1 MSCNFSFSLLTEWG
15 QRPPVTLLWAVIPH
29 GATVARCFLQPFMT
43 VAIWYYWTNVRWPLN
58 GSRWLFL
65 LFFCSHPAAAAVCRF
80 LAACVRGKSIYG
92 YRLMCRAA
100 AELPPRP
107 PPPTNPGLGAM
118 RWSRWSVLV
127 LLCKAAACIPQDH
140 FLTQVGEQ
148 SAQEILEFQFKEGS
162 GRDSVGTHRADV
174 WANYVMW
181 LLQYID
187 SV

>member
-1 MSCNFSFSLLTEWG
+1 MAPLWPDVSCSLL
-15 QRPPVTLLWAVIPH
+15 LLWPYDITEQTCVDLSTAP
-29 GATVARCFLQPFMT
+29 GDFFCC
-43 VAIWYYWTNVRWPLN
+43 
-58 GSRWLFL
+58 
-65 LFFCSHPAAAAVCRF
+65 FFCSHPAAAAVCRF

-92 YRLMCRAA
+92 YRLMRRAA

-118 RWSRWSVLV
+118 RWSCWSVLV

-148 SAQEILEFQFKEGS
+148 SAQEILEFQFKERS